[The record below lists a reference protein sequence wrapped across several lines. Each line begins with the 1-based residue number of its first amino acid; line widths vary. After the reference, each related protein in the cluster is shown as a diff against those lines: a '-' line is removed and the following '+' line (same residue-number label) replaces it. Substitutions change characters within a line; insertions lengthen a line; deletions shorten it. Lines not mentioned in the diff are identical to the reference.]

1 MKTKFL
7 ILTTILTA
15 STAYSGGDH
24 GHTGASI
31 GPDKGILEASE
42 RKGIKI
48 SPEALKN
55 FGIKTL
61 KLTGD
66 GPWSIPKSAILQS
79 GEEINLFRLRDGFFK
94 RIDFQ
99 TTNNLVDSDDM
110 RENDEIVISGLGYLR
125 TAELAAFGGAEH
137 GHSH

>member
-1 MKTKFL
+1 MKTKLL
-7 ILTTILTA
+7 ILTIII
-15 STAYSGGDH
+15 SSIAYSGGDH
-24 GHTGASI
+24 GETGASI

-55 FGIKTL
+55 FEIKTIKL
-61 KLTGD
+61 KGD
-66 GPWSIPKSAILQS
+66 GPWSIPKSAILYS

-99 TTNNLVDSDDM
+99 KTHNLVDSDDM
-110 RENDEIVISGLGYLR
+110 RENDEIVISGLGFLR